1 VRQKIFSRIP
11 SGYKIHFSGH
21 YKVWTLV
28 LGLMLLFVL
37 GLSLSWKLRTE
48 SVIQD
53 INDRHSQQTRLVF
66 NIFSREASEL
76 GLRASEMRDSFLL
89 TRFLTD
95 RTDEHRTDVYRLFS
109 NTIKTHPAYEYLHIL
124 DNAGIEVLRVAR
136 APVENLER
144 APDDSK
150 DYSQGESYRQA
161 IELLG
166 DQFLVTAMAPE
177 VGNGRLVVGAVPSY
191 EVITPLVVSGEK
203 YGYLIYRLNSTV
215 FFNKFRTF
223 FLLGKPK
230 SELDIYTNSG
240 VWTTSGESTEWT
252 WASLP
257 ATQEMIKEFGK
268 GDIQPLPNRISD
280 QWIQFVDFFGRAT
293 AVNPASAP
301 LDVRLFRKGQTL
313 LSSLAK
319 ITPVVV
325 RVDYDAMLSSV
336 NLSPSDRRMELV
348 WALLA
353 AVICTLV
360 GNYVWLKVSG
370 WITQMRRE
378 RRELQD
384 AANLDFLTGVMTRKA
399 FLTYATPHF
408 SELPTLVRPS
418 AILMLD
424 LDCFKAINDNYGHF
438 AGDAVLQEIAKAVER
453 ELRENDRIARWGGDE
468 FVILLGSVEPSQVYS
483 IAERIRIGVMGIKHD
498 VSLVGKAQVTASIG
512 IISARGGS
520 LTDSIEYADKA
531 LYQAKKGGGNRV
543 VVIPYDDGAIAQDA
557 NVGAVV

>member
-1 VRQKIFSRIP
+1 MEYYFKMKLVRRKIFSRIP

-109 NTIKTHPAYEYLHIL
+109 NTIKTHPAYEYLHVL

-136 APVENLER
+136 ATVENLEH

-215 FFNKFRTF
+215 FFNKLRTF

-257 ATQEMIKEFGK
+257 ATQEMIKEFGE

-313 LSSLAK
+313 LNSLAE

-336 NLSPSDRRMELV
+336 SLSPSDRRMELV
-348 WALLA
+348 WTLLA
-353 AVICTLV
+353 AVICALV
-360 GNYVWLKVSG
+360 GSYVWLKVSG

-384 AANLDFLTGVMTRKA
+384 AANLDFLTGTMTRKA
-399 FLTYATPHF
+399 FVTEVLPHF
-408 SELPTLVRPS
+408 DSLSSLSDVKS
-418 AILMLD
+418 ILMVD
-424 LDCFKAINDNYGHF
+424 IDHFKQVNDSYGHVY
-438 AGDAVLQEIAKAVER
+438 GDAVLRQIAKSVILQ
-453 ELRENDRIARWGGDE
+453 LREHDRVARWGGDE
-468 FVILLGSVEPSQVYS
+468 FVIFLRTVRSDQVLG
-483 IAERIRIGVMGIKHD
+483 IAERIRDSAAKVMHQAGAPNKISVTVSIGV
-498 VSLVGKAQVTASIG
+498 VSTEK
-512 IISARGGS
+512 GS
-520 LTDSIEYADKA
+520 LIDAVGAADKA
-531 LYQAKKGGGNRV
+531 LYQAKKEGRNEV
-543 VVIPYDDGAIAQDA
+543 VVVVKDDVSI
-557 NVGAVV
+557 